1 MMRAVRSSNG
11 TNENGRQQRP
21 LGAHPRRRRSTLI
34 NIQETSPQHYSRPD
48 SDSRS
53 DVSSDKLSLEKEQGV
68 EHVHERPLAAHHNC
82 RHSTMGSWLQNSLKR
97 NVITPA
103 EPTGA
108 ATNNNIDRAIADM
121 ENLKPEQGKSQE
133 TVPGPPSKSIEEPKV
148 AGILYIAIHYCIG

>member
-1 MMRAVRSSNG
+1 MMRAVRSSNRRD
-11 TNENGRQQRP
+11 ENGRQQRP
-21 LGAHPRRRRSTLI
+21 LGAHPRRRHSTLI
-34 NIQETSPQHYSRPD
+34 NNIQETSPQHYSRPD

-103 EPTGA
+103 AGPTCA

-121 ENLKPEQGKSQE
+121 KKLKPKQGKSQE
-133 TVPGPPSKSIEEPKV
+133 PAPGQKCESSPPHQRKL
-148 AGILYIAIHYCIG
+148 AWML